1 MLHVCKIL
9 QVNKHECCNLS
20 NILYNKLSQSIHTFD
35 IACMISATQHTLN
48 ILNVHIMYCQCVP
61 QNLK

>member
-9 QVNKHECCNLS
+9 QINKHECCNLS
-20 NILYNKLSQSIHTFD
+20 NILYTKLSQSIHTFD
-35 IACMISATQHTLN
+35 IACMILTTQHN